1 MHNVI
6 AASGFCMSWSWTHL
20 TIYPLIA
27 SQGKH
32 FKDKK
37 KSPPPLTFFFSE
49 NTGTEENFTS
59 HIISQIRV
67 PQLKMDISVSQSK
80 AKLFTL
86 LLWIMKIA
94 PRPYTIKSLPFSNI
108 IEEGRNKQIVK
119 FSDYKIVQPYIL
131 PLDYMDVMKFIHVSI
146 YHLAYRTIRGYFQL
160 KRSHQ

>member
-6 AASGFCMSWSWTHL
+6 ESLVSACHDRE
-20 TIYPLIA
+20 LI
-27 SQGKH
+27 SQFILSSHHRGSILKIE
-32 FKDKK
+32 K
-37 KSPPPLTFFFSE
+37 KSPPLTFFFSE

-67 PQLKMDISVSQSK
+67 PQLKMDISVSLSK
-80 AKLFTL
+80 AKLFIL

-146 YHLAYRTIRGYFQL
+146 YQLANRTIRGYFQL